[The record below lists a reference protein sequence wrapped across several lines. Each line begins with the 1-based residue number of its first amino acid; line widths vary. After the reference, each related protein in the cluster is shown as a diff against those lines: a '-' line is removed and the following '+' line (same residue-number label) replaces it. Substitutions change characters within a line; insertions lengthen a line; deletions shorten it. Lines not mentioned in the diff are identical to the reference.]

1 MIKEDVKAQGS
12 LYILF
17 LLYRKLL
24 CFGIKCIPKGT
35 LVDRFMILL
44 LVQDLF
50 KELTGVGFGNLCN
63 RLRCTLG
70 DHRTSSVT
78 ALGPHINNMVC
89 SLDNVKI
96 MLDNE
101 KTVSSLCKPVKN

>member
-35 LVDRFMILL
+35 LVWSISFPCGR
-44 LVQDLF
+44 
-50 KELTGVGFGNLCN
+50 
-63 RLRCTLG
+63 
-70 DHRTSSVT
+70 
-78 ALGPHINNMVC
+78 GPLYDIIAC
-89 SLDNVKI
+89 SR
-96 MLDNE
+96 
-101 KTVSSLCKPVKN
+101 SF